1 MNTLEKLQQIST
13 HAPSDWREKA
23 QWRKEN
29 RDWLRKS
36 GKIAV
41 AILDAI
47 DAIPGMNQ
55 KVLAE
60 KMGVSQ
66 QYISK
71 IVKGQENLSLQT
83 VCKLESALGVTL
95 VEVKD
100 FSTTATVTSTRY
112 YENHWQTYRNTFTEE
127 SPLYCFAESNQAA

>member
-1 MNTLEKLQQIST
+1 MNTLAKLQQISVP
-13 HAPSDWREKA
+13 APSDWREKA

-47 DAIPGMNQ
+47 DATPGMNQ

-100 FSTTATVTSTRY
+100 FSTTATVVSTRY
-112 YENHWQTYRNTFTEE
+112 HENHWQTYQHTFTEE
-127 SPLYCFAESNQAA
+127 IPLYCFAESNQAA

>member
-1 MNTLEKLQQIST
+1 MNTLEKLQQISVP
-13 HAPSDWREKA
+13 APSDWKEKA

-95 VEVKD
+95 VEVKKYQ
-100 FSTTATVTSTRY
+100 TTETVVPARY
-112 YENHWQTYRNTFTEE
+112 YEKHWQTYQHTFTEE